1 MTRSKRTSAG
11 GAAPT
16 GRGMDSRKRALQERL
31 ARYTRDLVATY
42 SEKLPGAHNLDHV
55 RRLPST
61 EQTIQI
67 LEKIIEVL
75 YPGLFGNQHL
85 NRSNVA
91 YHVGALLDDIAEDLR
106 EQVLLAIRYE
116 CTKKDVPCE
125 HCESAARQAVEDFI
139 ATLPRVRR
147 LLSLDI
153 QAAFD
158 GDPAAKSFEEIVLS
172 YPGLKAVTVYRIA
185 HELCGL
191 GVPLLPRIMTEHA
204 HRSTGIDIHP
214 GARIGRSFFI
224 DHGTGVV
231 IGETSR
237 IGNNVKIY
245 QGVTLG
251 ALSFPKDE
259 RGLVV
264 RGRKRHPTIGDGVVI
279 YAGATILGGDAV
291 IGKGSV
297 IGGNTWVVHSIPPYS
312 KVTST
317 PQAQRIE
324 PGKDAGGRAR

>member
-1 MTRSKRTSAG
+1 VRRSSVPSPKS
-11 GAAPT
+11 
-16 GRGMDSRKRALQERL
+16 RALQDRL
-31 ARYTRDLVATY
+31 ARYTRELVGTY
-42 SEKLPGAHNLDHV
+42 SDKLRGAHNLDQE

-61 EQTIQI
+61 ELTIRI
-67 LEKIIEVL
+67 LETIIEVL

-85 NRSNVA
+85 TRSNVA

-106 EQVLLAIRYE
+106 EQILLAIRYE
-116 CTKKDVPCE
+116 CTRKDAGCE
-125 HCESAARQAVEDFI
+125 HCETAARETVEAFI

-147 LLSLDI
+147 QLSLDI

-185 HELCGL
+185 HELWVL
-191 GVPLLPRIMTEHA
+191 EVPLLPRIMTEHA

-214 GARIGRSFFI
+214 GARIGKSFFI

-231 IGETSR
+231 IGETTR

-297 IGGNTWVVHSIPPYS
+297 IGGNTWVVHAIPPYS
-312 KVTST
+312 KVTCT
-317 PQAQRIE
+317 PQEQRIE
-324 PGKDAGGRAR
+324 PGKGPGEGPR